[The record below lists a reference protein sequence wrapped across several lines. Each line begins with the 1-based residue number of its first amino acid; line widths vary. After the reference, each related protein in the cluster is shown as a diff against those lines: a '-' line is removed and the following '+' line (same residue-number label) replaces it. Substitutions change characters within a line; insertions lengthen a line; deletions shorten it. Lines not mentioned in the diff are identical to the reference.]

1 MISKLWCGK
10 TIFSGRCSPSVLLL
24 CASFCIL
31 TIPAAALSAKVSL
44 PKAKEKWICREGELF
59 TLYSAAA
66 AKQAGEIS
74 LGLAQYHAVLAGQ
87 SGGTAIPSP
96 VPTFI
101 YVFKDE
107 RGLAPYQCFPLQ
119 QPSGS
124 GGYFLQREDAQ
135 YIAVSAREEVTRTI
149 YHEYA
154 HAIFATAWPGAPLW
168 LQEGLAEYFSTFR
181 SDGQHVYIG
190 EPLKE
195 HARTLRASVCIPFAE
210 LMELDADASLY
221 RDSDKNP
228 IFYAQAWIVTHF
240 LFHGLK
246 EGGAAAIDRYITLLG
261 SGESNARSFAEAFH
275 ISLADLDAAVKNY
288 AEQPALGFTRLAARQ
303 VAIGDDP
310 PFRTVPYEEI
320 LYRLGDLLAH
330 HGQSQLVA
338 AEAHFRQ
345 AAKVKSTYAL
355 APAGLGYAAL
365 AREDE
370 TTALGHFQQALALDS
385 TSAWIYYQYGRC
397 LLAAGRKQEAPQKQ
411 ESMARA
417 RDALLRT
424 LALDSRFIEAQAQ
437 LGEAYMH
444 LGMQPQGQT
453 ALEKALA
460 GMPSRMDVA
469 RNLLQYYV
477 LAENSA
483 RQTELL
489 TLIGQRGGAKAAEAA
504 RESILRTQID
514 RVSRLINDKEY
525 ARALALAEKLRKQT
539 DDPALKSLIDEAR
552 QAAAQGQLVEVY
564 NQGVR
569 YAGDKRY
576 DQAEKAFLR
585 VIKEGGNTELAGLA
599 RTNVTKIRIA
609 RQAAWYNEAFDLM
622 RANAFDK
629 AVPLLKK
636 VIRDNSDPQTTRAA
650 ENALGQIEA
659 L

>member
-1 MISKLWCGK
+1 MILKLWCGNK
-10 TIFSGRCSPSVLLL
+10 MFAGRCSPSVLLL
-24 CASFCIL
+24 SISLCIL
-31 TIPAAALSAKVSL
+31 TPSAAALSAKVSL
-44 PKAKEKWICREGELF
+44 PKAKEKWICRAGDLF
-59 TLYSAAA
+59 TLYSAAP

-107 RGLAPYQCFPLQ
+107 RGLAPYQCFPAER
-119 QPSGS
+119 PSAS

-181 SDGQHVYIG
+181 SDGQNVYIG

-195 HARTLRASVCIPFAE
+195 HARTLRATPCIPFAD
-210 LMELDADASLY
+210 LMELDADAALY

-246 EGGAAAIDRYITLLG
+246 SGGAGAIDRYITLLG
-261 SGESNARSFAEAFH
+261 SGESNASSFAEAFH
-275 ISLADLDAAVKNY
+275 LSLADLDQTVKNY
-288 AEQPALGFTRLAARQ
+288 AEQPSLGFTRLAAQQ
-303 VAIGDDP
+303 VAVGNDT
-310 PFRTVPYEEI
+310 PFRAVPYEEV

-330 HGQSQLVA
+330 HGASHLEA

-345 AAKVKSTYAL
+345 AAKVKSGYAL
-355 APAGLGYAAL
+355 APAGLGYTAM

-370 TTALGHFQQALALDS
+370 SAALGHFQNALALDS

-397 LLAAGRKQEAPQKQ
+397 LLAAGRKQEASQKQ
-411 ESMARA
+411 ETMARA

-444 LGMQPQGQT
+444 LGMAPQGQS

-469 RNLLQYYV
+469 RNLLQYFV
-477 LAENSA
+477 LADNTA
-483 RQTELL
+483 RQNELL
-489 TLIGQRGGAKAAEAA
+489 TLIGQRGGAKAEEAA

-514 RVSRLINDKEY
+514 RVSQLINDKEY
-525 ARALALAEKLRKQT
+525 GKALALAERLHKQT
-539 DDPALKSLIDEAR
+539 DDPSLKNLINEAR
-552 QAAAQGQLVEVY
+552 QAASQGQLVDVY

-569 YAGDKRY
+569 HAAEKRY
-576 DQAEKAFLR
+576 DQAEKYFMR
-585 VIKEGGNTELAGLA
+585 VIKEGGKSELADLA
-599 RTNVTKIRIA
+599 RANVGKIRVA
-609 RQAAWYNEAFDLM
+609 RQAAWYNEAFNLM
-622 RANAFDK
+622 RANDFEK
-629 AVPLLKK
+629 ALPLLKK

-650 ENALGQIEA
+650 ENALSQIEA